1 MCFFNLVKFSR
12 IVQFKLRSY
21 PTGRKGKIIFNHRSS
36 GSRFFFDTR
45 IGYNC
50 FDVMAVVGSV
60 IKRKLKPNLYMA
72 VFEDGFIGFY
82 LRPRLLK
89 DGELVIASY
98 KILPAK
104 IGNTMRLKYMPVGE
118 LVFNVCGIA
127 KSSGT
132 GIKILRHKPGYT
144 LCKLP
149 SKEIKWI
156 DTNKLSTLGSLTNQD
171 DKFHKFYKAGQV
183 RWLGRRPV
191 TRGVAMNPI
200 DHPHGGGQGKTSG
213 GRPSVSPY
221 SQLTKGYKTVRSAN
235 MYIFRTRAQQ
245 KSK

>member
-1 MCFFNLVKFSR
+1 
-12 IVQFKLRSY
+12 
-21 PTGRKGKIIFNHRSS
+21 
-36 GSRFFFDTR
+36 
-45 IGYNC
+45 
-50 FDVMAVVGSV
+50 MAIVGSA
-60 IKRKLKPNLYMA
+60 IKRKLRPNLYMSI
-72 VFEDGFIGFY
+72 FEDGFIGFY
-82 LRPRLLK
+82 LQPQLLK
-89 DGELVIASY
+89 AGEFVMTSY
-98 KILPAK
+98 SPLPPK
-104 IGNTMRLKYMPVGE
+104 IGNTMPLEFMPVGS

-132 GIKILRHKPGYT
+132 AIKILRHKRNHT

-156 DTNKLSTLGSLTNQD
+156 ESTRLSTLGCLSNPEV
-171 DKFHKFYKAGQV
+171 KFHKFFKAGQV
-183 RWLGRRPV
+183 RWIGRRPV

-221 SQLTKGYKTVRSAN
+221 SQLTKGFKTVRSIN